1 MLSDEIIRDQIVM
14 AMDSF
19 ILSNMPSPETQLTQ
33 IGFVFNF
40 FTAVIF
46 DPVLI
51 FDCQD
56 KAS

>member
-1 MLSDEIIRDQIVM
+1 
-14 AMDSF
+14 
-19 ILSNMPSPETQLTQ
+19 MPSPETQSTQ

-40 FTAVIF
+40 FTAVLL

-56 KAS
+56 KASWLSQLIEENI

>member
-1 MLSDEIIRDQIVM
+1 M

-19 ILSNMPSPETQLTQ
+19 ILSNMPSPETQSTQ

-40 FTAVIF
+40 FTSVIF

-51 FDCQD
+51 FDCQG
-56 KAS
+56 KASWLRQLIEENI